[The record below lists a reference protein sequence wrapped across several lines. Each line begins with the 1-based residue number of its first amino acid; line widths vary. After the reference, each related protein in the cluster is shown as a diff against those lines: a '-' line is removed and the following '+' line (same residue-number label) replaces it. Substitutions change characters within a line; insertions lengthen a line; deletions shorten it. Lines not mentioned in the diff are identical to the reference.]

1 MSAETSLS
9 ISKVQLDPDTK
20 RIKEYTPPKW
30 PKPVSYI
37 LSALTALS
45 IAYGTKKSSAEN
57 TNTNLNNTQLGEFI
71 TWSNYESGIP
81 AIEKMKYLNK
91 IESDSFFII
100 RLPLKRSGNKDT
112 YATDESDKRA
122 NYYLLSPPNS
132 HNLIP
137 QFCFNGKSENVF
149 NGTPDDQLQALI
161 NFTKENP
168 QQQGKFSIKEVKR
181 NKEFEIEFLTNEKKL
196 LNSND
201 YSFTV
206 IAYEDWVNVNAENG
220 ERTYRN
226 VFIESPLTATGMA
239 TKISKDG
246 LASRTVTFNKIT
258 EKNRKQAGF
267 VVFMQNKNIQDKNA
281 KQIIATGLCRFAELD
296 NQKYPIKGNWNNR
309 PSVSYDYQN
318 KTEFPETLEKT
329 GLQKMDLYLENL
341 NGKNLKEIKFN
352 IFQNDW
358 DDDWYEVLA
367 GQLNPEL
374 KGKAE
379 FKFDPKDKSVTVT
392 FKEAFNPSEKTKIF
406 TLFEHLKKVDRET
419 SYGQKISNISM
430 KDDKGN
436 LIYADWSD
444 IDLTRAAPDQ
454 RNNIPNPTDLDS
466 DTWVGPKDEQI
477 IMDEFG
483 KMKGDKDW
491 TGETEK
497 CDLNK
502 DERIDTTDLA
512 EFELAKD
519 GRVDNYK
526 RAKIVFETNPGS
538 LPTEIQR
545 EIEQDLKKLKTEIL
559 RAQIDQAYQQMKAE

>member
-1 MSAETSLS
+1 MSTESSPASPKS
-9 ISKVQLDPDTK
+9 FDKKAKV
-20 RIKEYTPPKW
+20 I
-30 PKPVSYI
+30 
-37 LSALTALS
+37 SALLTLATAS
-45 IAYGTKKSSAEN
+45 GISFSTKKSSAEN
-57 TNTNLNNTQLGEFI
+57 TNTNIPNTQLGEFI
-71 TWSNYESGIP
+71 TKSN
-81 AIEKMKYLNK
+81 ADNK
-91 IESDSFFII
+91 IPSLDKEMYINNINSDAFFII
-100 RLPLKRSGNKDT
+100 RISTKYSGNQDT
-112 YATDESDKRA
+112 TANEITNKRA
-122 NYYLLSPPNS
+122 EYYLLTEPNA
-132 HNLIP
+132 HNLSP
-137 QFCFNGKSENVF
+137 QLVFNGKSGNEFNNNVPEKDW
-149 NGTPDDQLQALI
+149 NALI
-161 NFTKENP
+161 KYTKENP
-168 QQQGKFSIKEVKR
+168 QQQGKFSIKEIER
-181 NKEFEIEFLTNEKKL
+181 NKKFEIEFITDKKEL
-196 LNSND
+196 FNNGN
-201 YSFTV
+201 YSITV

-220 ERTYRN
+220 ERIYEN
-226 VFIESPLTATGMA
+226 IFLEAPWGPLGINQ
-239 TKISKDG
+239 KISKDG
-246 LASRTVTFNKIT
+246 IISKTITFSNSKLS
-258 EKNRKQAGF
+258 ERNRKQAGF
-267 VVFMQNKNIQDKNA
+267 VVFLQNSNMKDKNA
-281 KQIIATGLCRFAELD
+281 KQIIAAGLCRFAELD
-296 NQKYPIKGNWNNR
+296 NQKYPIKGQWNNR
-309 PSVSYDYQN
+309 PYPAIEYGKGRV
-318 KTEFPETLEKT
+318 FPDAEEKT

-374 KGKAE
+374 KGKAD

-392 FKEAFNPSEKTKIF
+392 FKEAFNPTEKTKIF

-466 DTWVGPKDEQI
+466 DTWVGPEDEQI

-491 TGETEK
+491 TAETEK

-502 DERIDTTDLA
+502 DGRIDTADLA

-538 LPTEIQR
+538 LPTEIQD
-545 EIEQDLKKLKTEIL
+545 EIEKDLKKLQTEAL
-559 RAQIDQAYQQMKAE
+559 RTHINQAYQQLKAE

>member
-1 MSAETSLS
+1 MSTETSIS
-9 ISKVQLDPDTK
+9 IPKVQLDPDTK
-20 RIKEYTPPKW
+20 RIKEYTPKKW
-30 PKPVSYI
+30 PKPVSYL

-57 TNTNLNNTQLGEFI
+57 TSINLNNTQLGEFI

-81 AIEKMKYLNK
+81 AVEKIRYLNK

-100 RLPLKRSGNKDT
+100 RIPIKRAGNKDA
-112 YATDESDKRA
+112 YATEDSDKRA
-122 NYYLLSPPNS
+122 NYYLLSPPNNY
-132 HNLIP
+132 NLIP
-137 QFCFNGKSENVF
+137 QLIFNGKSDNSF
-149 NGTPDDQLQALI
+149 KGNNDNQFDSLLKY
-161 NFTKENP
+161 TKENP
-168 QQQGKFSIKEVKR
+168 QQMGKFSIKEVKR

-226 VFIESPLTATGMA
+226 VFIESPLSATGMA

-267 VVFMQNKNIQDKNA
+267 VVFMQNKNIQDKNV

-296 NQKYPIKGNWNNR
+296 NQKYPIKGQWNNR
-309 PSVSYDYQN
+309 PYPAIEYGKGRV
-318 KTEFPETLEKT
+318 FPDAEEKI
-329 GLQKMDLYLENL
+329 GIQGMDLYLENL
-341 NGKNLKEIKFN
+341 SGKNLKEIKFN
-352 IFQNDW
+352 IFQDST

-379 FKFDPKDKSVTVT
+379 FKLDPKDKSITVI
-392 FKEAFNPSEKTKIF
+392 FKEAFNPNEKTKIF
-406 TLFEHLKKVDRET
+406 TLYEHIMKIDVTK
-419 SYGQKISNISM
+419 SYGQTISNISM

-436 LIYADWSD
+436 LVYADWSD

-466 DTWVGPKDEQI
+466 DTWVGPEDEKI

-502 DERIDTTDLA
+502 DGRIDAKDLA

-545 EIEQDLKKLKTEIL
+545 EIEQDLKKLQTEIL